1 MPGEVLA
8 IISAF
13 LWALSS
19 TLVKSQTDKMPL
31 VLINALRTI
40 PAMLVY
46 WGFLWATGRIGE
58 PFNLP
63 VRSWV
68 FLASST
74 LIGLAIGDLLYFQS
88 MKYIGLGRALPLS
101 NVYPFFTMLLA
112 FFFLDEQIGWAAVG
126 GAMLIV
132 SGAYM
137 LAFPRGA
144 KGLNGGPASHD
155 IDLRGAAMAL
165 AAAVC
170 WGMSTVLL
178 RLGLEDV
185 PVPVANVIRLS
196 ILAVIL
202 LGLAARR
209 NQLALVPTY
218 FRKEGLPTLGIVL
231 LAGIIGMTIGTFVF
245 LTAVQRAGATRTS
258 ILTAAMPLFGVPF
271 SLVLGERL
279 TRRAVL
285 GTMLTIG
292 GVWLTI
298 WQ

>member
-1 MPGEVLA
+1 LPGEVLA

-19 TLVKSQTDKMPL
+19 TLVKSQAAKMPII
-31 VLINALRTI
+31 LINALRTI

-46 WGFLWATGRIGE
+46 WGYLLVTGRIGE
-58 PFNLP
+58 PFSLP

-68 FLASST
+68 FLAGST

-112 FFFLDEQIGWAAVG
+112 FFLLDEQIGWGIVG

-144 KGLNGGPASHD
+144 KGINSGKAGHD
-155 IDLRGAAMAL
+155 LDLCGVAMAL

-170 WGMSTVLL
+170 WGTSTVLL
-178 RLGLEDV
+178 RLGLENV
-185 PVPVANVIRLS
+185 PISVANVIRLT

-202 LGLAARR
+202 FGLTARQH
-209 NQLALVPTY
+209 QLTLVPTY
-218 FRKEGLPTLGIVL
+218 LRKEGLPTLGVVM
-231 LAGIIGMTIGTFVF
+231 LAGLVGMTLGTFVF
-245 LTAVQRAGATRTS
+245 LAAVQRAGAARTS